1 MVRPRLL
8 SSALTRQY
16 SNPPIHGARIAGS
29 ILADPSLNAQWLKE
43 VKGMA
48 DRIIGMRADLK
59 QKLQDLGSKRNW
71 DHITSQI
78 GASMR

>member
-1 MVRPRLL
+1 
-8 SSALTRQY
+8 
-16 SNPPIHGARIAGS
+16 
-29 ILADPSLNAQWLKE
+29 
-43 VKGMA
+43 MA

-78 GASMR
+78 GASSLWRAQLIAQACSVRRVVRVHD